1 MDRTCEILFDGNVGN
16 ETESCGTVV
25 RLRLNWPGLILT
37 IVVG

>member
-1 MDRTCEILFDGNVGN
+1 MKYYSMVIVGN